1 MDNYWA
7 FGLFGSDDVQREF
20 LSFDN
25 EAIFLSDTNL
35 PFLFTV
41 EFDLSIH
48 KNISTRA
55 VYNVFEFAS
64 DLGGLQGALA
74 VVFIFLCS
82 FYSPAMF
89 SRSIMRHNFQFDSNT
104 EKHDKRSKKQNA
116 AKTVQDAGQNVN
128 AKANALAERLRK

>member
-1 MDNYWA
+1 MDDYWA

-25 EAIFLSDTNL
+25 EAIFLSDTDL

-55 VYNVFEFAS
+55 VYNVFDFAS
-64 DLGGLQGALA
+64 DLGGL
-74 VVFIFLCS
+74 
-82 FYSPAMF
+82 
-89 SRSIMRHNFQFDSNT
+89 
-104 EKHDKRSKKQNA
+104 
-116 AKTVQDAGQNVN
+116 
-128 AKANALAERLRK
+128 